1 MRGKCAM
8 FGILVRP
15 ATPQKHIYATA
26 RNENDMAENEQT
38 IPVQIRFPPEI
49 VRRIDMKIDSGEFT
63 SRADYVR
70 YVTTRS
76 FEDEDE
82 VDRLKVA
89 LYELLTSGVADDVLR
104 EQIRKINREVW

>member
-1 MRGKCAM
+1 
-8 FGILVRP
+8 
-15 ATPQKHIYATA
+15 
-26 RNENDMAENEQT
+26 MAENEQT

-89 LYELLTSGVADDVLR
+89 LYDLLSSGVADDVLR